1 MSFKYLL
8 LLFLAISYW
17 YLYNLCFQV
26 EYIYSYFGNPRVVQW
41 LGLSASTAAVGPV
54 SIPSQGTKIQKAAR
68 YSKK

>member
-17 YLYNLCFQV
+17 YLYNLCLQV
-26 EYIYSYFGNPRVVQW
+26 EYIYSYFGNPWVVQW
-41 LGLSASTAAVGPV
+41 LGLTAFTAVGPV
-54 SIPSQGTKIQKAAR
+54 SIPSQGTKIQKAAK